1 MRFVPPWRVAGVDY
15 AVGIP
20 TGTTLQDWQTISM
33 SGVSISGNNL
43 NITGN
48 NVTLNGI
55 DFSLHGGANII
66 VYGSNDTIENSNLL
80 YGAALASASD
90 FTFVNAVSGS
100 SNLTIKNCVVDGNG
114 SALGSAARGQSTEI
128 SMSSGFTGT
137 VTLEYDLFQ
146 NFAQHLIEFNAN
158 AALVD
163 NYNVI
168 YNGGSAVSG
177 PHLNYLQF
185 GNNGGAAS
193 ADVEYNTTWQPT
205 RPKAGGEGFQFYSNG
220 SGSVAG
226 TLAYN
231 TMIYGP
237 GGEGRAHVT
246 LPPSMTII
254 S

>member
-66 VYGSNDTIENSNLL
+66 VHGSNDTIENSNLL

-90 FTFVNAVSGS
+90 FTFLNAVSGS

-114 SALGSAARGQSTEI
+114 SAAPLGASQQRSASAA
-128 SMSSGFTGT
+128 
-137 VTLEYDLFQ
+137 
-146 NFAQHLIEFNAN
+146 
-158 AALVD
+158 
-163 NYNVI
+163 
-168 YNGGSAVSG
+168 GSPA
-177 PHLNYLQF
+177 
-185 GNNGGAAS
+185 
-193 ADVEYNTTWQPT
+193 
-205 RPKAGGEGFQFYSNG
+205 R
-220 SGSVAG
+220 
-226 TLAYN
+226 
-231 TMIYGP
+231 
-237 GGEGRAHVT
+237 
-246 LPPSMTII
+246 
-254 S
+254 